1 MLVAILISLMLGAAF
16 SSFYYIYHFND
27 DIKFL
32 KAKTVSLALIVAMI
46 FLIITL
52 N

>member
-1 MLVAILISLMLGAAF
+1 MLGAILISLILGAGF

-32 KAKTVSLALIVAMI
+32 KAKTVSLALAIAMF
-46 FLIITL
+46 FLVIAL